1 MMATTFT
8 RTAATTENK
17 LRGGI
22 VPCSATVRL
31 LLNNIFLYFQYRHI
45 FHGYSIEKKT
55 YRSIFVTA
63 EGFVK
68 S

>member
-1 MMATTFT
+1 MMDTFT

-17 LRGGI
+17 LQGGI

-45 FHGYSIEKKT
+45 FHGYSIEEKN
-55 YRSIFVTA
+55 IL
-63 EGFVK
+63 
-68 S
+68 